1 METLL
6 TRLERLVTPFVATL
20 LAFITVLVFVQ
31 VCLRYLF
38 AMSFLWGEELSLFAF
53 IWCVFLGAAVN
64 THRRRHFALDVLAHA
79 LRGRAA
85 ALQRLLVDLVTL
97 TVSLVLL
104 VEGFRFAELSV
115 KRLSPALGITLI
127 VPTSIIP
134 VAAAYMTLVAL
145 LQVTRDCRALA
156 RGETPP

>member
-6 TRLERLVTPFVATL
+6 TRLERLVTPFVAAL
-20 LAFITVLVFVQ
+20 LACITVLVFIQ

-38 AMSFLWGEELSLFAF
+38 AKSFLWGEELSLFAF

-64 THRRRHFALDVLAHA
+64 THRRRHFALDVLAQA
-79 LRGRAA
+79 LRGRPAV
-85 ALQRLLVDLVTL
+85 LQRLLVDLVTL
-97 TVSLVLL
+97 AVSLVLL

-115 KRLSPALGITLI
+115 KRLSPALGITLV

-134 VAAAYMTLVAL
+134 VAAAYMALVAL
-145 LQVTRDCRALA
+145 LQVARDSRALA
-156 RGETPP
+156 RGEPPP